1 MRQRLVDATVDFG
14 IDERRPPALGH
25 MLAFEKA
32 LRVAGRRIGRDRRFG
47 QFVGRVGRYVRR
59 GRRAEIRTDRA
70 AGERDG
76 QRQSERCRHTGNQW
90 RKSGTRGASA
100 PEASSRPGHEA
111 ILKTKLDSTI
121 IDGSGGPY
129 KGAGIGWAG
138 GVHTLSSNEG
148 ANNGQMSC
156 PFSCAGR
163 ISAPDQRQ
171 DGRGMTFC
179 ADAGLRKR
187 GFGPRRKLVA
197 RDSISTTARF
207 SFRRFRG
214 RVPVVGS
221 ARPLESSWA
230 LRPIS
235 QGRTAQS
242 DAYAPQ
248 SGVNCAIAT

>member
-1 MRQRLVDATVDFG
+1 MRQRLVDATVDLG

-32 LRVAGRRIGRDRRFG
+32 LRVAGRRVGRDRRFG

-76 QRQSERCRHTGNQW
+76 QRQSERCGHTGNQW

-100 PEASSRPGHEA
+100 PEASSCPGHEA

-163 ISAPDQRQ
+163 ISAPISAKWPRD
-171 DGRGMTFC
+171 DVC

-187 GFGPRRKLVA
+187 GFGPRRNLVA
-197 RDSISTTARF
+197 RDSIWTTAVF
-207 SFRRFRG
+207 
-214 RVPVVGS
+214 VQALP
-221 ARPLESSWA
+221 RPRPGCRLGAALESSWA

-248 SGVNCAIAT
+248 SGVNCAIAA